1 MPIIDSSL
9 NKFIDDNLVA
19 ENEAREHEHESS
31 GKLSASML
39 YQPLRFQVLKTIG
52 APRKKF
58 DVYLLGKFARGNQ
71 CEDWFVAQLEKV
83 GLLIET
89 QKKVEY
95 RDCIGFAD
103 AIVDTDKMFSK
114 KGVIPHEIKSVNNA
128 KLKRIQA
135 TEVDYH
141 YRLQACLYALAMG
154 VEYYSVV
161 VISGEDLQRFPY
173 IFHINDNSIATD
185 VEKTITAYQEA
196 MKNWNEKKILPPFM
210 PNHKVPWTA
219 DLKYAMFEEFWAT
232 APDTEVIKKL
242 TELGLVK

>member
-1 MPIIDSSL
+1 MPIIDQSL
-9 NKFIDDNLVA
+9 NKVIDDNLVA

-31 GKLSASML
+31 RKLSASML

-52 APRKKF
+52 APRRPF
-58 DVYLLGKFARGNQ
+58 DVYLLGKFARGVQ
-71 CEDWFVAQLEKV
+71 CEDWFVEQLKKV

-89 QKKVEY
+89 QKQLSY

-103 AIVDTDKMFSK
+103 AVVDTDKMFAK
-114 KGVIPHEIKSVNNA
+114 KGIIPYEIKSVNNA

-154 VEYYSVV
+154 VTHYAVV
-161 VISGEDLQRFPY
+161 VISGEDLQRYPY
-173 IFHINDNSIATD
+173 IFNVDDGGIKTD
-185 VEKTITAYQEA
+185 VEKAISAYQEA
-196 MKNWNEKKILPPFM
+196 MKNWNENRVLPKFL
-210 PNHKVPWTA
+210 PNPKVPWTA

-232 APDTEVIKKL
+232 ASDTEVIKKL